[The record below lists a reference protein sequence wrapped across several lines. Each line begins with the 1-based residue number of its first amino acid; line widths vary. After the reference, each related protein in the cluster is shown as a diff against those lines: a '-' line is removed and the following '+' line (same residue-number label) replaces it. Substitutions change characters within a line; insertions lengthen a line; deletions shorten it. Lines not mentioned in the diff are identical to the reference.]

1 MGRGNGIRS
10 GGRSGRSG
18 RRRRGRGG
26 TASGGGGGVRALQV
40 RLNGRNLI
48 PSQDPRNVVDV
59 PWNTLTLNFGGTT
72 TSAGSTFSVGF
83 LAGTIAAQLN
93 LAVPDTQQ
101 FEIRVL
107 EFRAW
112 NLTGPRIGYRAFD
125 TTYTFSATNDPA
137 VLKEGEDASAK
148 NHWARVGFVWP
159 NNCQQHSLRGTTDAA
174 FKVFVIER
182 SAAGDDSVIKVNV
195 LWRTAP
201 LTDSTRSILN
211 QRGALPEC

>member
-1 MGRGNGIRS
+1 MGRGNGVR
-10 GGRSGRSG
+10 GGRSSNSG
-18 RRRRGRGG
+18 KRNRRGRGG
-26 TASGGGGGVRALQV
+26 TASNGGGVRALQV

-72 TSAGSTFSVGF
+72 ASAGSTFSVGF

-125 TTYTFSATNDPA
+125 TTYTFNATNDPA

-159 NNCQQHSLRGTTDAA
+159 NNCQQHSLRGVTDSA
-174 FKVFVIER
+174 FKVFVLER
-182 SAAGDDSVIKVNV
+182 SEAGDDSVIKVNV

-201 LTDSTRSILN
+201 LTDSYRSLLC
-211 QRGALPEC
+211 QRSALPEC